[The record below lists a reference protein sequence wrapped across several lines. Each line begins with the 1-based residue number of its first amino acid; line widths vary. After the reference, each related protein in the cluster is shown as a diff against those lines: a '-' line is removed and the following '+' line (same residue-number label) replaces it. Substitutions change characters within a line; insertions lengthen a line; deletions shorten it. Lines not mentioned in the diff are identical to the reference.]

1 MSPITR
7 RVNPDPFHER
17 EMEPSWAIGAES
29 LPIPTAFDST
39 PPPPRRLHGQVEAPA
54 LRSTARS
61 ICPFDAIDE
70 MKALEASGA
79 DSFPTTT
86 AVDGIPPPSRR
97 KHRQVE
103 AAAVR
108 STAPR
113 VNLFD
118 RIRGMEPLAFSGLKN
133 AQPRSA
139 GEKVYNT
146 WEHYLQGLKPAW
158 NGNRRLAIDV
168 PGDDGIE
175 PHHPA
180 EDASWG
186 NEAEA
191 RLVCDLVR
199 GAIEAEVPANG
210 VALTCA
216 NFLGVVVYGAQGG
229 VITEKMFKFHIRKP
243 GKRVVVESIRA
254 RQDAEGSI
262 VLLSFARNIPDKPF
276 DADFVAENRG
286 LDVTLSR
293 TK

>member
-29 LPIPTAFDST
+29 FPTTTAIEGI
-39 PPPPRRLHGQVEAPA
+39 PPPLRRQHGQVEAPA
-54 LRSTARS
+54 VRSTAR
-61 ICPFDAIDE
+61 
-70 MKALEASGA
+70 
-79 DSFPTTT
+79 
-86 AVDGIPPPSRR
+86 
-97 KHRQVE
+97 
-103 AAAVR
+103 
-108 STAPR
+108 R

-118 RIRGMEPLAFSGLKN
+118 RIHGMEPLVFSGLKN

-175 PHHPA
+175 SHRPA

-199 GAIEAEVPANG
+199 GAIEAEVPVNG

-216 NFLGVVVYGAQGG
+216 NFLGVVVHGAQGG
-229 VITEKMFKFHIRKP
+229 VITEEMFKFHIRKL
-243 GKRVVVESIRA
+243 GKRVVVERIRA
-254 RQDAEGSI
+254 RQDA
-262 VLLSFARNIPDKPF
+262 
-276 DADFVAENRG
+276 
-286 LDVTLSR
+286 
-293 TK
+293 